1 MLELLAATIAGCIT
15 GTITGLT
22 PGLHVNTVCSLIIS
36 LATIF
41 EDLPVLEIS
50 VFIFATAIT
59 QTFVDAI
66 PAIFLGAPEESM
78 ALSVLPGHRMLFNGQ
93 GHAAVKYTIIGSLL
107 GNLSIILLI
116 PLLFLISKLYFS
128 LKSFIPSIVFLTSMV
143 LILREKN
150 KFWAFIVFMLS
161 GILGILVLGSSLKEP
176 LLAIFSGLFGISTL
190 VISLISKAKIPEQK
204 FGKIET
210 NKKAL
215 AITIPKA
222 CFASML
228 CGFFPGMGASQA
240 AVIATSLSKKWTPK
254 DYLVLV
260 GSINTMVMFISL
272 VAMYTI
278 GKARSGAILAI
289 SKFIPINLENFI
301 TLIIVSLIACGFG
314 TIATLS
320 LSKIFA
326 KKIKNLNYTAISLC
340 VIVFIFMLNF
350 AINRFFGILVLI
362 TATFIGM
369 IAPLW
374 NVPRYH
380 LMGCLVLPIFL
391 YSIL

>member
-1 MLELLAATIAGCIT
+1 MLELLVAIMAGCIT

-36 LATIF
+36 LAAIF
-41 EDLPVLEIS
+41 ENLPALEIC
-50 VFIFATAIT
+50 VFIFATAMT

-66 PAIFLGAPEESM
+66 PAIFLGAPEESI
-78 ALSVLPGHRMLFNGQ
+78 ALSVLPGHKMLFNGQ

-107 GNLSIILLI
+107 GNLSIIFLI
-116 PLLFLISKLYFS
+116 PFLFLISRLYFL
-128 LKSFIPSIVFLTSMV
+128 LKPFIPSIVFLTSV
-143 LILREKN
+143 ALILREKN
-150 KFWAFIVFMLS
+150 RFWAFVVFMLS
-161 GILGILVLGSSLKEP
+161 GILGVLVLGSELKEP

-190 VISLISKAKIPEQK
+190 VISLVSKAKIPEQK
-204 FGKIET
+204 FEKIET
-210 NKKAL
+210 SKKSL

-222 CFASML
+222 GFASVL

-240 AVIATSLSKKWTPK
+240 AVIATSLSKRWTAK

-289 SKFIPINLENFI
+289 SKFIPINLENFT
-301 TLIIVSLIACGFG
+301 TLVMVSLVACGFG
-314 TIATLS
+314 TIATLT

-326 KKIKNLNYTAISLC
+326 KKIKNLNYAIISLC
-340 VIVFIFMLNF
+340 VIGFIFLLNL
-350 AINRFFGILVLI
+350 AINKFFGALVLV

-369 IAPLW
+369 IAPLY

-391 YSIL
+391 YNVL